1 MFEYLPS
8 DATLFESSFEI
19 LIILAGTF
27 FLGMMFGWLIK
38 PVSKIKNYTE
48 ASKLNSLQEKKIFEK
63 DDDEIFEEIV
73 TGDITLIIGIDSKIK
88 KLLALKGVHNF
99 ADIVRLDVA
108 GLEQILLE
116 AGNGYTNYIPTT
128 WPDQARLASLGKWT
142 ELEEYQEILS
152 HSNQKKQ
159 H

>member
-73 TGDITLIIGIDSKIK
+73 T
-88 KLLALKGVHNF
+88 
-99 ADIVRLDVA
+99 
-108 GLEQILLE
+108 
-116 AGNGYTNYIPTT
+116 
-128 WPDQARLASLGKWT
+128 
-142 ELEEYQEILS
+142 
-152 HSNQKKQ
+152 
-159 H
+159 